1 MISPLDKILSIELLD
16 SNLFRSRFHC
26 ENFRNTLFGG
36 QVLAQALMAASETQK
51 GNPPNSLHAY
61 FLRSGSSES
70 DVIYD
75 VESVRDGRSFT
86 SRRVV
91 ARQFGRPIFNMSVS
105 FHKQENGYTH
115 QVEFPSDIPD
125 PEEILRQREQEGIP
139 IKAFEQ
145 ENSVTPFHFVPVQ
158 ENLFSR
164 DVIDPPNAYFWIK
177 SIDPLPNTPISHY
190 CALAFASDLGIL
202 ATSLLSHKAT
212 VFDEKMIVASIDHAM
227 WFHSSNFR
235 ADEWLLCK
243 TFSPWAG
250 NARGFATGHI
260 FNMNKELI
268 ATTTQEG
275 LIRPI
280 SDYTEKNP
288 T

>member
-1 MISPLDKILSIELLD
+1 MISSLEKILSVEQLD
-16 SNLFRSRFHC
+16 NNLFRSQSHC
-26 ENFRNTLFGG
+26 ENFRKTLFGG
-36 QVLAQALMAASETQK
+36 QVLAQALMAASETQT
-51 GNPPNSLHAY
+51 GNLPNSLHAY
-61 FLRSGSSES
+61 FLRPGSSES
-70 DVIYD
+70 NVIYD

-86 SRRVV
+86 SRRAV

-105 FHKQENGYTH
+105 FHKEEAGYEH
-115 QVEFPSDIPD
+115 QVQFPDNIPNPDDIVNQQA
-125 PEEILRQREQEGIP
+125 LKGSP

-145 ENSVTPFHFVPVQ
+145 ENSVTPFHFVPVT
-158 ENLFSR
+158 ENLFSKE
-164 DVIDPPNAYFWIK
+164 VIDPPFAYFWIK
-177 SIDPLPNTPISHY
+177 SIEPLPDSKIHHF

-202 ATSLLSHKAT
+202 ATSLLPHKTT
-212 VFDEKMIVASIDHAM
+212 VFEENMVVASIDHAM
-227 WFHSSNFR
+227 WFHSSEFR

-260 FNMNKELI
+260 FNMDKKLI

-280 SDYTEKNP
+280 
-288 T
+288 